1 MLSFR
6 NRTKSF
12 SLLSAPLVFIIL
24 ISITCLRIYSL
35 YTSPIELSVDEA
47 QYWDWS
53 RNIEFG
59 YFTKPPIIAWVIALS
74 TTIFGNEEW
83 AVRLCS
89 PLIHLLIA
97 IVLWGTSYIA
107 FGAKAGRI
115 AALIWIFT
123 PAASLGSFVISTD
136 TPLLLFWS
144 FCIFFM
150 FKLFKNQSIV
160 TAILVGM
167 SLGLAFLSK
176 YAALYFLIFL
186 ILWWLIYD
194 RSKNLSIKNLS
205 IIIITSILIASG
217 NIYWNYINEFVTV
230 SHTVSNA
237 NLTEIKFNSIN
248 VISFLSSQLLVF
260 GPIFLLLYIFL
271 VFDCFL
277 QKGKLSLL
285 AMLSLPIILLIT
297 IQSFLKISN
306 PNWAITAYIG
316 ATIILSAYVIIQK
329 YKFLRFFFKLGFIIN
344 FVLSIFILKVTLT
357 GDFYPFNLKSD
368 PLRKTLGFEL
378 LSKKIANRFNN
389 DLMSAVVFETRGD
402 ISRFN
407 YYLNRS
413 HNKFKNKIFLKS
425 ESLKPGN
432 FYEANNNYNN
442 RQCVSDENV
451 LIVSNKSEIYNY
463 PNLTDIKLL
472 DKISVNTIKDIYKT
486 YYLFTG
492 KNK

>member
-6 NRTKSF
+6 NHTKTF
-12 SLLSAPLVFIIL
+12 SLLSAPIVFIIL

-89 PLIHLLIA
+89 PLIHLFIA

-176 YAALYFLIFL
+176 YAALFFL
-186 ILWWLIYD
+186 Y
-194 RSKNLSIKNLS
+194 S
-205 IIIITSILIASG
+205 
-217 NIYWNYINEFVTV
+217 
-230 SHTVSNA
+230 
-237 NLTEIKFNSIN
+237 
-248 VISFLSSQLLVF
+248 
-260 GPIFLLLYIFL
+260 
-271 VFDCFL
+271 
-277 QKGKLSLL
+277 
-285 AMLSLPIILLIT
+285 
-297 IQSFLKISN
+297 
-306 PNWAITAYIG
+306 
-316 ATIILSAYVIIQK
+316 
-329 YKFLRFFFKLGFIIN
+329 
-344 FVLSIFILKVTLT
+344 
-357 GDFYPFNLKSD
+357 
-368 PLRKTLGFEL
+368 
-378 LSKKIANRFNN
+378 
-389 DLMSAVVFETRGD
+389 
-402 ISRFN
+402 
-407 YYLNRS
+407 
-413 HNKFKNKIFLKS
+413 
-425 ESLKPGN
+425 
-432 FYEANNNYNN
+432 
-442 RQCVSDENV
+442 
-451 LIVSNKSEIYNY
+451 
-463 PNLTDIKLL
+463 
-472 DKISVNTIKDIYKT
+472 
-486 YYLFTG
+486 
-492 KNK
+492 